1 MKSSVQWVRMG
12 THFGLFLDS
21 GAQPSLRLCL
31 HIQEEQKKL
40 FLTLK
45 TYPKIYFAIK

>member
-1 MKSSVQWVRMG
+1 MG
-12 THFGLFLDS
+12 TPFGLFLDS
-21 GAQPSLRLCL
+21 GAQPSPRLGL

-45 TYPKIYFAIK
+45 AYPKICFAIK